1 MLSSIRK
8 AYLNLDTRVSPLS
21 RQGSRNIDFTNESGE
36 VPWSSLRYLTNEER
50 DQIDLQ
56 TRMIL
61 AKCADKVKEMEILE
75 KSSCV
80 TRLYR
85 HNPFSRLIHLPERS
99 DLVAS
104 RANPLA
110 RFLLTRF
117 RPEDDSTLS
126 SEFRAVHHA
135 SITYFL
141 NRRLAE
147 LSQTQR
153 ELQEERV
160 KRQLERTHTLASNAT
175 REVQSL
181 GVGVGVSG
189 VVTPL
194 NNEDSRSR
202 SESGSDGS
210 VGWVGVAAS
219 NLFVTKP
226 GVSVAGSSGMPLSQK
241 RSSAYEPSVI
251 SDEDDEDDI
260 ELTHSQIL
268 QFENENANIL
278 REVQGN
284 LESIQ
289 QAEARLMDI
298 SALQLELVD
307 HLTRQTE
314 LTEKLYD
321 DAIATTTMVDKGNRE
336 LRETRRRA
344 KDGRLF
350 LLVFLLG
357 ASFSLLFLHYY
368 WFRILPR
375 LGLCS
380 T

>member
-1 MLSSIRK
+1 M
-8 AYLNLDTRVSPLS
+8 
-21 RQGSRNIDFTNESGE
+21 
-36 VPWSSLRYLTNEER
+36 
-50 DQIDLQ
+50 
-56 TRMIL
+56 
-61 AKCADKVKEMEILE
+61 
-75 KSSCV
+75 
-80 TRLYR
+80 
-85 HNPFSRLIHLPERS
+85 
-99 DLVAS
+99 
-104 RANPLA
+104 
-110 RFLLTRF
+110 
-117 RPEDDSTLS
+117 
-126 SEFRAVHHA
+126 
-135 SITYFL
+135 
-141 NRRLAE
+141 
-147 LSQTQR
+147 SQTQR

-160 KRQLERTHTLASNAT
+160 KRQLERTNTLASNAT
-175 REVQSL
+175 REAQSL
-181 GVGVGVSG
+181 DASSG
-189 VVTPL
+189 ASSL

-210 VGWVGVAAS
+210 ASWVSAAAS
-219 NLFVTKP
+219 NLFATKL

-241 RSSAYEPSVI
+241 GSTISEPSLV

-278 REVQGN
+278 REVQDN

-321 DAIATTTMVDKGNRE
+321 DAIATTSMVDKGNRE
-336 LRETRRRA
+336 LRETRRRS
-344 KDGRLF
+344 KDSRVF

-368 WFRILPR
+368 
-375 LGLCS
+375 
-380 T
+380 

>member
-1 MLSSIRK
+1 MHHSFNVIIVPFILYSLS
-8 AYLNLDTRVSPLS
+8 
-21 RQGSRNIDFTNESGE
+21 
-36 VPWSSLRYLTNEER
+36 
-50 DQIDLQ
+50 
-56 TRMIL
+56 
-61 AKCADKVKEMEILE
+61 
-75 KSSCV
+75 
-80 TRLYR
+80 
-85 HNPFSRLIHLPERS
+85 ERS

-104 RANPLA
+104 RTNPLA
-110 RFLLTRF
+110 RFLLARL

-126 SEFRAVHHA
+126 SEVRAVHHA

-153 ELQEERV
+153 ELQEARV

-175 REVQSL
+175 REAQSL
-181 GVGVGVSG
+181 GVSSG
-189 VVTPL
+189 APSL

-202 SESGSDGS
+202 WESGSDGS
-210 VGWVGVAAS
+210 TSWVGAAAS
-219 NLFVTKP
+219 NLFATKL
-226 GVSVAGSSGMPLSQK
+226 GVSVAGPSGMPPSQK
-241 RSSAYEPSVI
+241 GSTISEPSVI

-278 REVQGN
+278 REVQDN

-298 SALQLELVD
+298 STLQLELVD

-321 DAIATTTMVDKGNRE
+321 DAIVTTTMVDKGNRE
-336 LRETRRRA
+336 LRETRRRS
-344 KDGRLF
+344 KDGRVF

-368 WFRILPR
+368 
-375 LGLCS
+375 
-380 T
+380 